1 MGATTIKAVVQYVG
15 TDYFGFQRQAAG
27 RPTVQG
33 ALEDAIAVLTGERVT
48 VTGAGRTDAGVHAH
62 GQVIHFRTASA
73 IPVDRWPAA
82 LNSRLPRDIAV
93 VAAEKAPDTFHARFH
108 ARSKVY
114 RYTLWNSPVPS
125 PFWRPF
131 SWWVRHPLDVAAMA
145 EAAALLVGRHD
156 FAAFAA
162 AGSSA
167 RTTVRTVFSLRV
179 EEGAEPVGGPGRLV
193 HVWVEGDG
201 FLYRMVRNVVGSLVE
216 VGAGRRPPRWVEQ
229 VLRGRR
235 RERAAPTAPP
245 EGLTLWLVR
254 Y

>member
-1 MGATTIKAVVQYVG
+1 MTEQSG
-15 TDYFGFQRQAAG
+15 TDLRRADPPREGGTGLAKNKLGIAG
-27 RPTVQG
+27 IV
-33 ALEDAIAVLTGERVT
+33 
-48 VTGAGRTDAGVHAH
+48 
-62 GQVIHFRTASA
+62 FF
-73 IPVDRWPAA
+73 
-82 LNSRLPRDIAV
+82 V
-93 VAAEKAPDTFHARFH
+93 VAAAAP
-108 ARSKVY
+108 
-114 RYTLWNSPVPS
+114 
-125 PFWRPF
+125 
-131 SWWVRHPLDVAAMA
+131 
-145 EAAALLVGRHD
+145 LVGRHD

-167 RTTVRTVFSLRV
+167 RSTVRTVFSLRV

-216 VGAGRRPPRWVEQ
+216 VGAGRRPPRWVQQ